1 MTDPV
6 RQIYKLRFSGQEE
19 YRKEIWR
26 ILVKNFFSKWIPR
39 DATVLDLGCGYGEF
53 INNIEKCE
61 RHGMD
66 LNPDSL
72 DYLNRTVVFHEQD
85 CSSPWPF
92 PKESLDLIFT
102 SNFFEHLPD
111 KQSLNQTIAN
121 AKASL
126 KKGGAIMALGPN
138 ISCLNGK
145 YWDFWD
151 HHIALSHESLAELF
165 EIHDLKIEKAI
176 ARFLPY
182 NMTRVKKR
190 PFFLVKAYLKLPFIW
205 PLLGKQFFI
214 VAKKT

>member
-19 YRKEIWR
+19 YRNVIWR

-39 DATVLDLGCGYGEF
+39 GSTVLDLGCGYGEF

-72 DYLNRTVVFHEQD
+72 DYLDKTVVFHEQD

-102 SNFFEHLPD
+102 SNFFEH
-111 KQSLNQTIAN
+111 
-121 AKASL
+121 
-126 KKGGAIMALGPN
+126 
-138 ISCLNGK
+138 
-145 YWDFWD
+145 
-151 HHIALSHESLAELF
+151 
-165 EIHDLKIEKAI
+165 
-176 ARFLPY
+176 
-182 NMTRVKKR
+182 
-190 PFFLVKAYLKLPFIW
+190 
-205 PLLGKQFFI
+205 FFI
-214 VAKKT
+214 